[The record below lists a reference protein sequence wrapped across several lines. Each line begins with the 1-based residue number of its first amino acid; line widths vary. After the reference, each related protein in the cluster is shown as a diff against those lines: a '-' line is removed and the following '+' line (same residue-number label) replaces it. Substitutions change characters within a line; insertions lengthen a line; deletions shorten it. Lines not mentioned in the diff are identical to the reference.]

1 MHIGFFKCRKI
12 KKEGIINK
20 KGIDENMTERIWTR
34 RQYSKLSILQKKYRL
49 TERVVAEIYKIINIL
64 DECYRINR
72 DVDKEDGGYVFLILP
87 EQGEKLDL
95 LYLEVLKKHHLDK
108 EDAEFKDIIYDD
120 EILQWHSDLFLVSS
134 DYMLNIIYY
143 TKRVR

>member
-1 MHIGFFKCRKI
+1 
-12 KKEGIINK
+12 
-20 KGIDENMTERIWTR
+20 MTERIWTR
-34 RQYSKLSILQKKYRL
+34 SQCVKISELKKKYRL
-49 TERVVAEIYKIINIL
+49 PEKVVAEIYRVINIL
-64 DECYRINR
+64 DGCYGFNR
-72 DVDKEDGGYVFLILP
+72 NVDKEDGGYVFLILP

-120 EILQWHSDLFLVSS
+120 EMLQWHSDLFLVSS

-143 TKRVR
+143 TKKVR

>member
-1 MHIGFFKCRKI
+1 MQKG
-12 KKEGIINK
+12 KKDGIINR
-20 KGIDENMTERIWTR
+20 KGIDGDMTERIWTR
-34 RQYSKLSILQKKYRL
+34 TQYSKLSMLQKKYRL
-49 TERVVAEIYKIINIL
+49 PEKVMAEIYRVIDIL
-64 DECYRINR
+64 DKYYGINR

-108 EDAEFKDIIYDD
+108 EDTEFKDIIYDD
-120 EILQWHSDLFLVSS
+120 EILQWHSDLYLVSS

-143 TKRVR
+143 TKK